1 MAGAGAGPGSQ
12 ADGTPGRQAQATQKG
27 QGVGQVPQGR
37 RLGPAGTGQ
46 LQVGVSVV
54 TAEACGQVEFTG
66 SPAQAALGVQGLW
79 DSSCLEYGENC
90 QI

>member
-1 MAGAGAGPGSQ
+1 MRFDSFSLVYCLSFPVDLFIPQTFIGPI
-12 ADGTPGRQAQATQKG
+12 TRY
-27 QGVGQVPQGR
+27 
-37 RLGPAGTGQ
+37 TGQ

-79 DSSCLEYGENC
+79 DSSCLEYGESG